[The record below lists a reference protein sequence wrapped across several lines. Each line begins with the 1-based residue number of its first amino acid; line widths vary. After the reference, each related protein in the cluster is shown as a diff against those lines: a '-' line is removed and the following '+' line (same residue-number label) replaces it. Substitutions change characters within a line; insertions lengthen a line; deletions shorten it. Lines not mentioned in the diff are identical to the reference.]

1 MGKKVYDVSDLTDE
15 MREKGM
21 KILNQIVAGVTLIS
35 KGILEFNVKGEY
47 QLSQPEKIQ
56 ELDLSEE
63 ISHEQIM
70 EWCYMVE
77 QGEKSQFLD
86 EISLVMLD
94 VINFKF

>member
-47 QLSQPEKIQ
+47 QLSRPEKIQ

>member
-77 QGEKSQFLD
+77 QGEKSQFLV